1 MSATALAAVS
11 APLVASVL
19 TLTAGRRLPRRGGAL
34 GLLAAAVSLGLS
46 LVLVADLATGGHP
59 TNETLHT
66 FVGGVDGEGV
76 TLEFGLLV
84 DPLATL
90 ILVVVSVV
98 AALVYLFSL
107 GYMNAEGERDLVRY
121 YAVLDFFTFSM
132 LAFVVADS
140 LLTAFVFFELLG
152 ACSYLLIGFW
162 FRESGPPRAATKSFL
177 LTRFGDYFLL
187 VGVVAAF
194 TAFGTTAFAGPDS
207 LVTAA
212 ETAIAGDTSYTG
224 LGLSGQRVVDVVG
237 LLVLGGVLG
246 KSAQFP
252 LHTWLSDAHAQAPAP
267 VSAFVHAAT
276 MVAAGVYL
284 LARMYGVYALSPTVL
299 AVIALVGGFTALLGA
314 TLALAESDLKRLLA
328 YSTVSQ
334 YGYVMLALGGGG
346 YVAAVFHLTTHALF
360 KALLVLGAGAVVVAT
375 REGDVWAL
383 GGLRERLPVTYAAFL
398 AGSLALVGL
407 PPFAGFWSKEAV
419 LFGTLEH
426 GLGGSSVLL
435 VAAALGL
442 LAALVTGAYT
452 ARMVL
457 LVFGGRPRT
466 ESAADA
472 DPVGWQMR
480 VPMVVLGAFAVV
492 GGLLDPPGGLG
503 DLPRLSGWLDGA
515 TLAADFA
522 LAASTYA
529 GQLEAAAGYE
539 AAGISPLG
547 PALAAA
553 GLAVA
558 GLVAGWSLYRGPDPG
573 PTTRLGRVRTSVTR
587 GYSQNALQAWLVRR
601 VLATSRAANR
611 FDRGVLDGVVDG
623 TGVTALVTG
632 GRLQRVQTGVVSTY
646 AALLVAGLVLLLVAF
661 ALLGGWW
668 FPW

>member
-1 MSATALAAVS
+1 VF
-11 APLVASVL
+11 APLVASCL
-19 TLTAGRRLPRRGGAL
+19 TLAAGRRLPLRGGL
-34 GLLAAAVSLGLS
+34 FGLLAAGGSLALS
-46 LVLVADLATGGHP
+46 LVLVADLATGGRP
-59 TNETLHT
+59 TDETVYT

-76 TLEFGLLV
+76 TLAFGLLV
-84 DPLATL
+84 DPLAALT
-90 ILVVVSVV
+90 LVVVSLV
-98 AALVYLFSL
+98 AVLVYLFSL
-107 GYMNAEGERDLVRY
+107 GYMNAEGESDLVRY

-132 LAFVVADS
+132 LAFVLADS

-187 VGVVAAF
+187 VGVVAAV
-194 TAFGTTAFAGPDS
+194 TAFGTTAFAGSDS
-207 LVTAA
+207 LVPAA
-212 ETAIAGDTSYTG
+212 EAAIEGDTSYTAV
-224 LGLSGQRVVDVVG
+224 GLSGQGVVDAIG

-252 LHTWLSDAHAQAPAP
+252 LHTWLADAHAEAPAP

-284 LARMYGVYALSPTVL
+284 LARLYGFYALSPTAL
-299 AVIALVGGFTALLGA
+299 AVIALVGGVTALLGA
-314 TLALAESDLKRLLA
+314 TLALVERDLKRLLA

-360 KALLVLGAGAVVVAT
+360 KSLLVLGAGAIVVAT
-375 REGDVWAL
+375 REGDIWEL
-383 GGLRERLPVTYAAFL
+383 GGLRERLPVTYYAFL
-398 AGSLALVGL
+398 AGALALAGL

-419 LFGTLEH
+419 LFVTLDH
-426 GLGGSSVLL
+426 AFGGSTVLL
-435 VAAALGL
+435 AAAVLGL

-452 ARMVL
+452 ARMVV
-457 LVFGGRPRT
+457 LVFGGRPRS

-472 DPVGWQMR
+472 DPVGWRMR
-480 VPMVVLGAFAVV
+480 VPMLALGVFAVV
-492 GGLLDPPGGLG
+492 GGLLEPPVG
-503 DLPRLSGWLDGA
+503 DWPRLSGWLDGA
-515 TLAADFA
+515 TLAADDFA
-522 LAASTYA
+522 LAASAYTA
-529 GQLEAAAGYE
+529 QLATVAGYE
-539 AAGISPLG
+539 AAGLSPLG
-547 PALAAA
+547 PTLAAT
-553 GLAVA
+553 GLAVV
-558 GLVAGWSLYRGPDPG
+558 GLAAGWSLYRGPDPG
-573 PTTRLGRVRTSVTR
+573 PAARFDTVGTVLAR
-587 GYSQNALQAWLVRR
+587 GYYQDAVQAWLARR
-601 VLATSRAANR
+601 VLAAGRATNR

-623 TGVTALVTG
+623 TGATALVAG